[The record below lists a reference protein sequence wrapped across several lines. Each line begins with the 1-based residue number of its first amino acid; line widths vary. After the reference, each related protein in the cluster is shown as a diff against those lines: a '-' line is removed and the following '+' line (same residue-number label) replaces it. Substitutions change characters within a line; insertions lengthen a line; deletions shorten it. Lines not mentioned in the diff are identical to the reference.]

1 MGSKTVNPHAY
12 VLIWNYK
19 DRIIADGATEPHEIE
34 QVIINSASLLSIS
47 TSKTKS
53 SPAGTFEISLAP
65 TFNWI
70 ARITPGS
77 WCVINMSQSKIV
89 ENISGSNLGNANPKE
104 FKMLGRI
111 DSVRVVVSVDSQTGA
126 RLTNYVVTGQDWASV
141 FNTRIYIDPVA
152 RNNNL
157 DRLSAVG
164 HAARILF
171 DEALLDW
178 IGKKDVA
185 LPSPSNVIEAIIELW
200 GNPIKDISAAVDDI
214 RTNLNES
221 NNRKIQT
228 DLTIT
233 SQSQFKIPSELS
245 RYMGFKSKGGDAAV
259 CISSILTRYEGVLDG
274 KDQYSGD
281 TREAHGFPDPAS
293 FYGINSFWQLLVD
306 NCNAALNELVADV
319 RWEGD
324 KPALALYKRI
334 KPFANRKTFIGTRSE
349 DPPTTHV
356 TKNLS
361 LFKNIRQIIIDKNDV
376 LTINAGTN
384 WRDKVN
390 FIEIQPQQNLLRVNL
405 ETQVKLDAQT
415 VDLLAF
421 ERDGFKP
428 LLQRVNYMPYDG
440 GTPAPLAATEW
451 KYLLREWYFNTH
463 NMLDGSMSIIGQD
476 RYIQVGDNIKVDAG
490 ILGTGPFNIGQ
501 DNQRQSFLLAH
512 VESISNQFG
521 VDPNTGARTFIT
533 TIAFVRGIIVDSNDN
548 ALSVAQGGFGNF
560 GESAGGTLDKD
571 ASSLATPREKNTNVL
586 GTSTENDHDTDK
598 LRGR

>member
-1 MGSKTVNPHAY
+1 MSSKTVNPHAY
-12 VLIWNYK
+12 ILIWNYK
-19 DRIIADGATEPHEIE
+19 DRIIADGAVKPHEIE
-34 QVIINSASLLSIS
+34 QVIINSASLLSIG

-89 ENISGSNLGNANPKE
+89 ENISGSSLGNADPRE

-111 DSVRVVVSVDSQTGA
+111 DSVRVVVSVDPQTGA

-157 DRLSAVG
+157 DQLSAVG

-171 DEALLDW
+171 DEMILDW
-178 IGKKDVA
+178 LDSEDVA
-185 LPSPSNVIEAIIELW
+185 LPTPSNVVKAIIELW
-200 GNPIKDISAAVDDI
+200 GNPIKDISAAVDNI
-214 RTNLNES
+214 RNNLNEGS
-221 NNRKIQT
+221 GKKIQT

-245 RYMGFKSKGGDAAV
+245 RYMGFRSRGGAAA
-259 CISSILTRYEGVLDG
+259 INIASILTLYEGILRNR
-274 KDQYSGD
+274 DQYSGD
-281 TREAHGFPDPAS
+281 TKEAHGFPDPAS
-293 FYGINSFWQLLVD
+293 FYGINSFWQLLID
-306 NCNAALNELVADV
+306 NCNAALNELIADV

-324 KPALALYKRI
+324 KPTLALYKRI
-334 KPFANRKTFIGTRSE
+334 KPFANRKTFTGTKPE
-349 DPPTTHV
+349 DATTQV
-356 TKNLS
+356 AKNLS
-361 LFKNIRQIIIDKNDV
+361 LFKNIRQILINKNDV

-384 WRDKVN
+384 WRDKIN

-405 ETQVKLDAQT
+405 EAQVKLDAQT

-428 LLQRVNYMPYDG
+428 LLQRVNYMPYTG
-440 GTPAPLAATEW
+440 GQPAPLLATEW

-476 RYIQVGDNIKVDAG
+476 QYIQVGDNIKVDAG

-501 DNQRQSFLLAH
+501 DNQEQAYLLAH
-512 VESISNQFG
+512 VESISNQFS
-521 VDPNTGARTFIT
+521 VDQATGARTFIT

-548 ALSVAQGGFGNF
+548 ALSLAQGGFGNF

-586 GTSTENDHDTDK
+586 GTSTENDHDVDK